1 MKTLVTM
8 GRGGTGKTSF
18 VALQTKYFL
27 EREDAPLLLID
38 LDPDQNLA
46 EMVGLDME
54 AEGVQTVSDLL
65 FDVKS
70 GRVEEKLRSV
80 SLAEKVDYL
89 LSQKGVYEGPRFDFF
104 SLGTKWTEGCY
115 CQPNNIL
122 KGLVAK
128 LERNY
133 RYVMI
138 DSPAG
143 LEHLNRRITSA
154 VDDIF
159 AIIGPSKK
167 AFDNARRAKRVIEE
181 INIRYG
187 NFYMVAGY
195 DFPSE
200 CLREIEGDRS
210 FSYAGRLARDA
221 DVARS
226 CLEGRSLLDLEN
238 DSPFLGSIRAVI
250 RKAGY
255 LAGGMA

>member
-1 MKTLVTM
+1 MTKIVAI
-8 GRGGTGKTSF
+8 GRGGVGKTCF
-18 VALQTKYFL
+18 IAGLARL
-27 EREDAPLLLID
+27 LMDRGPLLLID
-38 LDPDQNLA
+38 ADPDQNLA

-70 GRVEEKLRSV
+70 GRIDEKLQGL
-80 SLAEKVDYL
+80 SLAGKIDYL

-122 KGLVAK
+122 KGLVAR
-128 LERNY
+128 LEKNY
-133 RYVMI
+133 RYVLM

-167 AFDNARRAKRVIEE
+167 AFDNARRARRVIEE
-181 INIRYG
+181 IDIRYR
-187 NFYMVAGY
+187 NFYMVAGC
-195 DFPSE
+195 DFPAG
-200 CLREIEGDRS
+200 CLKDVEGGGP

-221 DVARS
+221 GVAQS
-226 CLEGRSLLDLEN
+226 CLEGRSLLDLPD
-238 DSPFLGSIRAVI
+238 DSPFLDSMRGVAR
-250 RKAGY
+250 RAGY
-255 LAGGMA
+255 L

>member
-1 MKTLVTM
+1 MTKIVAI
-8 GRGGTGKTSF
+8 GRGGVGKTCF
-18 VALQTKYFL
+18 IAGLARL
-27 EREDAPLLLID
+27 LMERGPLLLID
-38 LDPDQNLA
+38 ADPDQNLA

-65 FDVKS
+65 FNIKS
-70 GRVEEKLRSV
+70 GRVEEKLQDV
-80 SLAEKVDYL
+80 SLSEKVDYL
-89 LSQKGVYEGPRFDFF
+89 LSQHGVFEGPRFDFF
-104 SLGTKWTEGCY
+104 SLGTKWSEGCY

-128 LERNY
+128 LEKNY

-143 LEHLNRRITSA
+143 LEHLNRRITSV

-159 AIIGPSKK
+159 ALIGPSKK
-167 AFDNARRAKRVIEE
+167 SFDNARRAKRVIEE
-181 INIRYG
+181 INIRYR

-200 CLREIEGDRS
+200 RLKEIEGGGS
-210 FSYAGRLARDA
+210 FSYAGGLARDA
-221 DVARS
+221 GVARS
-226 CLEGRSLLDLEN
+226 CMEGRSLLDLPD
-238 DSPFLGSIRAVI
+238 DSPFLDSMRVVI

-255 LAGGMA
+255 LGA